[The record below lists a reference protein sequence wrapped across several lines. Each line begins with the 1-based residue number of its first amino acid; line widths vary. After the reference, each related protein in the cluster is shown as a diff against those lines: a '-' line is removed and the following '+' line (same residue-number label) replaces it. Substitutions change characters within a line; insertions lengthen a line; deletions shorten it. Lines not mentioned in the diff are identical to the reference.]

1 MKTFDSSDLQVIR
14 DFFTDAEWDAID
26 SAMADYQDYGDRES
40 DLMNSVADKMQIL
53 FAPKYQDENRHP
65 ESGGN

>member
-1 MKTFDSSDLQVIR
+1 MKTFTSSDFQVIR

-40 DLMNSVADKMQIL
+40 DLMNSVADKMQLL
-53 FAPKYQDENRHP
+53 FNPKYQDENRHP
-65 ESGGN
+65 DSGGN

>member
-1 MKTFDSSDLQVIR
+1 MKTFTSSDFQVIR

-40 DLMNSVADKMQIL
+40 DLMNSVADKMQLL
-53 FAPKYQDENRHP
+53 FNPKYQDENRHP

>member
-1 MKTFDSSDLQVIR
+1 MKTFTSSDFQVIR

-26 SAMADYQDYGDRES
+26 SALADYQDYGDRES
-40 DLMNSVADKMQIL
+40 DLMNSVADKMQLL
-53 FAPKYQDENRHP
+53 FNPKYQDENRHP

>member
-1 MKTFDSSDLQVIR
+1 MKTFNSSDLQVIR

-40 DLMNSVADKMQIL
+40 DLMNSVADKMQLL
-53 FAPKYQDENRHP
+53 FNPKYQDENRHP

>member
-1 MKTFDSSDLQVIR
+1 MKTFTSSDLQVIR

-40 DLMNSVADKMQIL
+40 DLMNSVADKMQLL
-53 FAPKYQDENRHP
+53 FNPKYQDENRHP
-65 ESGGN
+65 DSGGN